1 MILTFLCQ
9 FSQNYIETIYM
20 QDVWLQDGEKFW
32 GRRPLPQ
39 EAIEYAAE
47 DVTVLVPELYKVLK
61 R

>member
-1 MILTFLCQ
+1 
-9 FSQNYIETIYM
+9 M